1 MSIPEISPAE
11 QMVGANTNG
20 CAKMHDA
27 CLHGE
32 GASTCLKAARGD
44 AATLS
49 PICNRSIGYAG
60 LSTAKVIVWSSSI
73 ATAQKDECSLRSLL
87 YPIAGRLGILALVFQ
102 GSGT

>member
-1 MSIPEISPAE
+1 
-11 QMVGANTNG
+11 MVGANTNG

-32 GASTCLKAARGD
+32 SASTCLKAARGD

-49 PICNRSIGYAG
+49 PTCNRSIAYAG

-87 YPIAGRLGILALVFQ
+87 DLVD
-102 GSGT
+102 GEGGLVDGEGG